1 MSAAVNRLHPVV
13 AGVFALPG
21 CRTASVT
28 LDAGNGVALASV
40 ANLRIGQR
48 GRGRQAVARGIGG
61 LGRFFLNILPN

>member
-1 MSAAVNRLHPVV
+1 MNRLHPVV
-13 AGVFALPG
+13 PGVFAPAG
-21 CRTASVT
+21 CRTASTT
-28 LDAGNGVALASV
+28 LGAGNGVALAAV